1 MPLPQSGVD
10 FRGIDKIWISVG
22 DINGYELQV
31 LFKTRFNM
39 STNQAWY
46 KLETALNLT
55 TQRKEGMK

>member
-22 DINGYELQV
+22 DINGYELQI

-46 KLETALNLT
+46 KLETVNLT

>member
-39 STNQAWY
+39 SNQAWY
-46 KLETALNLT
+46 KLETVNLT